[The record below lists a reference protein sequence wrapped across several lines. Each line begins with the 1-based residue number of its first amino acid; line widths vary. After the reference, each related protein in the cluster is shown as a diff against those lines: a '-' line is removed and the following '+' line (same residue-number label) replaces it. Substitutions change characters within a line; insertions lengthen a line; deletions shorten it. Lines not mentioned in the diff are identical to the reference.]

1 MVRPEKL
8 KLGDGGRKDPSV
20 EGLVESSLY
29 LGTATQLI
37 VVLPDDV
44 RLTVLVP
51 NVDESERQKL
61 PGGGANVKLSWEA
74 EHMHL
79 VTEPSTR
86 RDT

>member
-8 KLGDGGRKDPSV
+8 KLGDGGRKDPSI

-29 LGTATQLI
+29 LGTSTQLI
-37 VVLPDDV
+37 VKLPDDV

-51 NVDESERQKL
+51 NVDEAERQKL

-74 EHMHL
+74 DHMHL
-79 VTEPSTR
+79 V
-86 RDT
+86 